1 VEEWEEPLHPGPLA
15 HLYPTFPHRAT
26 LIAHFL
32 PQTST
37 PARVR
42 GRNTFESRRFGCGE
56 TWALA
61 RRWAQARVRIGALQA
76 ILRSRRGSVRY
87 MCLPWGA
94 VGRPSKGLRATST
107 WPLRCVVMT
116 TGRSLALALIC
127 ALTSAIA
134 IGCGS
139 SSSGSGGADD
149 PASLVPA
156 TAPVYAEA
164 ALRPNGKVGA
174 DLDAALKKILR
185 TDDPGAKIQKALDDS
200 GRTDGVTYKDDIEP
214 WLGDRAG
221 IAVTAIHGSNADF
234 VAVINSKDDGK
245 ASDALAKTKGDIVK
259 RSYKGVVYR
268 FDRKD
273 GTAAGVFDHSVVVGT
288 EPGFKSAVDASKGD
302 SLADSNGLR
311 GVRSKVA
318 QERVGLLYL
327 DVDGLLRAVSAS
339 AGSQPEVGAVLQSL
353 SAAVP
358 KTIGAALQA
367 QADAL
372 KIDGVSLG
380 TPKSGASGASG
391 ADMVAGLPGDSW
403 LALGFGKS
411 GQTLEGVLD
420 AIGKSGGITGVG
432 VNALLSQFQQQTGL
446 DLRKDVLSWMGDA
459 GVFVAGKGL
468 PDLGGGLVVKT
479 SDPAKTKKVIAV
491 LRRLAGQQAGATIKT
506 LNAQGVDEGFTLQPK
521 NGPRIDV
528 ALAGEKFIVAVGA
541 PGALKE
547 AIAPSQPLSSAPA
560 FTEAAG
566 KLGDG
571 LRPSFYLDF
580 QQVVSLISGFVGN
593 EATFQK
599 AKPYLDTFGAIV
611 AGAKDEGDGVTRAR
625 FVVTLK

>member
-1 VEEWEEPLHPGPLA
+1 MKTARPL
-15 HLYPTFPHRAT
+15 
-26 LIAHFL
+26 
-32 PQTST
+32 
-37 PARVR
+37 V
-42 GRNTFESRRFGCGE
+42 
-56 TWALA
+56 
-61 RRWAQARVRIGALQA
+61 
-76 ILRSRRGSVRY
+76 
-87 MCLPWGA
+87 
-94 VGRPSKGLRATST
+94 
-107 WPLRCVVMT
+107 
-116 TGRSLALALIC
+116 LALLC
-127 ALTSAIA
+127 ALVSATA
-134 IGCGS
+134 VGCGS
-139 SSSGSGGADD
+139 SSSSSGGADD
-149 PASLVPA
+149 PASLIPA

-164 ALRPNGKVGA
+164 TLRPDGKVGA
-174 DLDAALKKILR
+174 DLDAALEKILR
-185 TDDPGAKIQKALDDS
+185 TDDPAAKIQKALDDS
-200 GRTDGVTYKDDIEP
+200 GKTDGVTYKDDVEP
-214 WLGDRAG
+214 WLGPRAG

-234 VAVINSKDDGK
+234 VAVIDSKDDGK
-245 ASDALAKTKGDIVK
+245 ASDALAKVKGDIVK
-259 RSYKGVVYR
+259 RSYKGVAYR
-268 FDRKD
+268 FNRKD
-273 GTAAGVFDHSVVVGT
+273 STAAGVFDHSVVVGT

-318 QERVGLLYL
+318 TDRIGLLYL
-327 DVDGLLRAVSAS
+327 DVDGLLRAVSQS

-367 QADAL
+367 QPDAL

-380 TPKSGASGASG
+380 TPKSASSGASG

-411 GQTLEGVLD
+411 GQALEGVLD
-420 AIGKSGGITGVG
+420 AVGKSGGITGVG
-432 VNALLSQFQQQTGL
+432 VNALLGQFQQRTGL

-468 PDLGGGLVVKT
+468 PDLGGGLVIKT
-479 SDPAKTKKVIAV
+479 SDPAKTRRVIGV
-491 LRRLAGQQAGATIKT
+491 LRRLAGQQAGATVKP
-506 LNAQGVDEGFTLQPK
+506 LDAQGVDEGFTVEQK
-521 NGPRIDV
+521 DGPRIDV

-541 PGALKE
+541 SGALKE
-547 AIAPSQPLSSAPA
+547 AISPSHPLSSSPA
-560 FTEAAG
+560 FTDAAG

-580 QQVVSLISGFVGN
+580 QQVASLIEGFVGN
-593 EATFQK
+593 QASFQK